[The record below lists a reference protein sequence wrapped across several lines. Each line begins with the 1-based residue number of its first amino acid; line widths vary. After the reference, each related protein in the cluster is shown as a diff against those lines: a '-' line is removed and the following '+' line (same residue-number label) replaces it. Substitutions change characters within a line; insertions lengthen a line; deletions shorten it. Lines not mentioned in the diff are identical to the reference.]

1 MLKTLNSLRILGFWT
16 YGHES
21 LFAHYLIQAEAI
33 PAMSTL
39 YGLCHSLIVLFMV
52 CVTVLMVRVRVRLEL
67 GLVCHVCQGLHG
79 LHQGFNGLS
88 AMVCVRVLM
97 ACLLMV
103 YW

>member
-1 MLKTLNSLRILGFWT
+1 MVC
-16 YGHES
+16 
-21 LFAHYLIQAEAI
+21 AI
-33 PAMSTL
+33 V
-39 YGLCHSLIVLFMV
+39 LIVLFMV

-79 LHQGFNGLS
+79 LRQGFNGLS